1 MPTVALVGVMAML
14 IPVTMVIVAV
24 AVLDVSAC
32 AVPVIVTVGAIVVV
46 PLEVVVGI
54 VAGAV

>member
-1 MPTVALVGVMAML
+1 ML
-14 IPVTMVIVAV
+14 IPVMIVRVAV

-32 AVPVIVTVGAIVVV
+32 AVPVIVTVGAAVVV
-46 PLEVVVGI
+46 PLEVVVGM